1 MARPI
6 LIELLLFL
14 APFAIY
20 AIVLWITQRDA
31 RDRVHWHAR
40 ILMSLSIVGL
50 ILMIGG
56 LIFFAH
62 FGGAPPGG
70 VYEPARLEDGR
81 LVPGQIRTK

>member
-1 MARPI
+1 MARPV

-14 APFAIY
+14 APFAVY

-31 RDRVHWHAR
+31 RDLAHWHAR
-40 ILMSLSIVGL
+40 ILMSLAIAGL
-50 ILMIGG
+50 VLMIGG

-62 FGGAPPGG
+62 FGGALPGG